1 MVAHLFA
8 EAQQPLHLYLS
19 STNPKSLEAAR
30 SLAENLLDT
39 ISAEYGASRSVSL
52 DPLLPCVVSRACDV
66 NALRAVCLAQGWSI
80 YLLKN

>member
-1 MVAHLFA
+1 LAAHLFA

-39 ISAEYGASRSVSL
+39 ISAECGASRSVSF
-52 DPLLPCVVSRACDV
+52 DSLLPSVASHAWDEST
-66 NALRAVCLAQGWSI
+66 LRGVCFWPSDGVYI
-80 YLLKN
+80 C